1 MSGADSRGHAPG
13 PMPGATPVVEP
24 DPYAPP
30 GPAVDPIA
38 DPAAV
43 PTTIAVHAAVEA
55 AELIAEISALT
66 EAEARAQRLR
76 LFAFDVDGVLTDGS
90 LWIGAHGETFKAFSV
105 HDGYGLTL
113 LRRAGWKLAIV
124 TGRRSEIVER
134 RAEELGF
141 DLVLQ
146 AVEDKA
152 QGLREACA
160 RLQVDPA
167 QAGYMGDD
175 WPDLPALR
183 EAGFAAT
190 VAQAPQALREAAHWV
205 ATAPPGRGAVRELC
219 EWLLRARGQW
229 PHDG

>member
-1 MSGADSRGHAPG
+1 MSGADPRGHVPDPAPG
-13 PMPGATPVVEP
+13 TRPAA
-24 DPYAPP
+24 DPEP
-30 GPAVDPIA
+30 GPVLDPSVDPIA
-38 DPAAV
+38 DPSVVPAA
-43 PTTIAVHAAVEA
+43 IAAHAAAEA
-55 AELIAEISALT
+55 AELIAEISAAT
-66 EAEARAQRLR
+66 EAEQRAQRLR

-90 LWIGAHGETFKAFSV
+90 LWIGAHGEVFKAFSV

-124 TGRRSEIVER
+124 TGRQSEIVER
-134 RAEELGF
+134 RAEELGI

-146 AVEDKA
+146 SVQDKA

-167 QAGYMGDD
+167 QAGYIGDD

-190 VAQAPQALREAAHWV
+190 VAQAPAALRAAAHWV

-219 EWLLRARGQW
+219 EWLLRTRGQW